1 MGDFPLNF
9 VKNNKYEF
17 FTMICKRRYFK
28 STNIWHM
35 LTPQEYDISNEV
47 TYQIRK
53 LNMVAGISG
62 GSHGRNDKG
71 DPDQCS

>member
-1 MGDFPLNF
+1 
-9 VKNNKYEF
+9 
-17 FTMICKRRYFK
+17 
-28 STNIWHM
+28 M